1 MNMSGEISTINK
13 TDTDL
18 TGGNVS
24 EVEDTKVINPD
35 DNILLAQGHAPVL
48 KRTFDLFGSLG
59 LGFSITN
66 SWLSYASCFGQ
77 SMIYGGAQATVFS
90 LIVACVV
97 QWIITAGMAEQA
109 SAFPS
114 SGDPSLLNI
123 LADTSTAKPGQ
134 YHFTY
139 IVAKEKHR
147 NFAAFVVGVLS
158 IIGWLFITCSGISN
172 NVQSIIGIVIFIHP
186 DFVAQQWHSYLIYV
200 GLILVTLIPIF
211 TIPQRH
217 LGKWTQMCL
226 YLSVAGFV
234 IVTVVLA
241 TMSNSFNNPSF
252 LLEFN
257 GVSGWPRGVA
267 WILSISN
274 AMYAFASTDAVIHVA
289 EEMKHP
295 GKAIPQVMN
304 LTMFIGIVTA
314 LPFVIVMML
323 VVKDIDAVRSAPLPS
338 LELFY
343 QATGSKAATL
353 GLQSLLTILFYTALP
368 SQWITCGRLTWAFS
382 RDHGLPWSNYW
393 NHISPYY
400 EFPVRTTLLS
410 VGFCIIYGLLYVAS
424 TQAFNS
430 IITTAVLGINIS
442 YAVPAALVLLGG
454 RERKLPERHFK
465 LGKFGYF
472 ANAWAPLWITVIGVF
487 ITFPNILPVNASSMN
502 YVSVVLGFV
511 AIILWLGWRAIRKQ
525 FQGPIIDWE
534 MLNLQQRNDEQ

>member
-1 MNMSGEISTINK
+1 MPPTINMSSQ
-13 TDTDL
+13 TDTIDKAKSDL
-18 TGGNVS
+18 ATGNTSS
-24 EVEDTKVINPD
+24 EVEDTKVASAN

-48 KRTFDLFGSLG
+48 QRTFDLFGSLG

-77 SMIYGGAQATVFS
+77 SMLYGGAQATIFS
-90 LIVACVV
+90 LIVACFV
-97 QWIITAGMAEQA
+97 QWFITAGMAEQA

-114 SGDPSLLNI
+114 SG
-123 LADTSTAKPGQ
+123 GQ

-172 NVQSIIGIVIFIHP
+172 NVQSIIGIIVFVNP
-186 DFVAQQWHSYLIYV
+186 DFVPQQWHSYLIYV
-200 GLILVTLIPIF
+200 GLIFLTLIPIF

-217 LGKWTQMCL
+217 LSKWTQMCL
-226 YLSVAGFV
+226 YLSIAGF
-234 IVTVVLA
+234 IITTIVLA
-241 TMSNSFNNPSF
+241 TMTTGFNHPSF

-257 GVSGWPRGVA
+257 GVSGWPTGVA

-289 EEMKHP
+289 EEMQHP

-304 LTMFIGIVTA
+304 LTMLIGIITA
-314 LPFVIVMML
+314 LPFMIVMML
-323 VVKDIDAVRSAPLPS
+323 VVKDIDAVRNSPLPS

-343 QATGSKAATL
+343 QATSSKPATL
-353 GLQSLLTILFYTALP
+353 GLQSLLTILYYSRLTQTAAALP

-382 RDHGLPWSNYW
+382 RDHGLPWSDYW

-410 VGFCIIYGLLYVAS
+410 VGFCLIYGLLYVAS

-454 RERKLPERHFK
+454 RENRLPERHFK
-465 LGKFGYF
+465 LGKLGYF
-472 ANAWAPLWITVIGVF
+472 CNAWAPLWIAVIAVF
-487 ITFPNILPVNASSMN
+487 ISFPNKLPVNAASMN
-502 YVSVVLGFV
+502 YVSVVLGAIV
-511 AIILWLGWRAIRKQ
+511 IILGLGWWAIRKQ
-525 FQGPIIDWE
+525 FHGPAIDWE
-534 MLNLQQRNDEQ
+534 MLNLNQRDEDE